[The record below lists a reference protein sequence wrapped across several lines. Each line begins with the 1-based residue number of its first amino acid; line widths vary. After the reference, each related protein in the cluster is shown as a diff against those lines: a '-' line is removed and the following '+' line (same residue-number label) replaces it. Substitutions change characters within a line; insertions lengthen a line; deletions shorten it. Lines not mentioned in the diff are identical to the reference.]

1 MLSLSTDPLDK
12 AADDDRELAMST
24 TALEDRTI
32 LNADPGGSPDG
43 PPLRIEP
50 CERRV
55 RVVLAGRTVADSTAV
70 KYLFERDHLPVY
82 YFPLGDVDRSLLE
95 RSEKTTHCPRKGDAS
110 YWSVRVG
117 DRLARDAVWGY
128 ESPIEAATQI
138 AGHVAFY
145 WKQFD
150 HWYEE
155 DEEVFVHARDPYKR
169 VDTLPGSRHVRI
181 ERDGVLLA
189 ETRRPVLVFET
200 GIATRFYIP
209 REDVAM
215 NVLRE
220 SETVSQ
226 CPYKGRASYLSAQI
240 GSELVRDLAWTYT
253 FPVPEAP
260 RLEQLIAFFDERVD
274 TWVDGEPR
282 PRPVSAWS

>member
-1 MLSLSTDPLDK
+1 
-12 AADDDRELAMST
+12 MSS
-24 TALEDRTI
+24 TALEDRKI
-32 LNADPGGSPDG
+32 LNGDPGGSSDG

-50 CERRV
+50 CGRRV
-55 RVVLAGRTVADSTAV
+55 RVVLAGQTIADSTDV

-82 YFPLGDVDRSLLE
+82 YFPLADVDQSRLK

-110 YWSVRVG
+110 YWSARVG
-117 DRLARDAVWGY
+117 ERVAPDAVWGY
-128 ESPIEAATQI
+128 ESPIEAAAGI

-169 VDTLPGSRHVRI
+169 VDTLPSSRHVRI

-189 ETRRPVLVFET
+189 ESRRPVLLFET
-200 GIATRFYIP
+200 GIATRFYLP
-209 REDVAM
+209 RDDVRM
-215 NVLRE
+215 QLLGD
-220 SETVSQ
+220 SDTVSQ
-226 CPYKGRASYLSAQI
+226 CPYKGRASYYSAQV
-240 GSELVRDLAWTYT
+240 GSELVPDIAWTYT

-282 PRPVSAWS
+282 SRPVSNWS